1 HYNGATYYSLYDGN
15 GNWIGY
21 LNSAFGSESNAVEG
35 VWMNYD
41 ANVLITSSNVALY
54 GSLSRFNMI
63 GSTSSLYGQV
73 YQVSGKYGH
82 INGTTRGVVGVS

>member
-1 HYNGATYYSLYDGN
+1 
-15 GNWIGY
+15 
-21 LNSAFGSESNAVEG
+21 
-35 VWMNYD
+35 MNYD

-82 INGTTRGVVGVS
+82 INGTTYYSLYSGNKWLGYLASWATVPYGLK